1 MRLSS
6 TLSGYI
12 GRQYAFW
19 LASTFCALM
28 GIALLFDVVEMMRR
42 ASGKADA
49 TMGVDATGALA
60 NATKVMAI
68 AAERDMMI
76 AQRAGKVNVD
86 AAKADVD
93 VAEERAKAFKEAR
106 LAKRSKRHEDREPRS
121 RRLTRKPQR
130 KTTRR

>member
-49 TMGVDATGALA
+49 TMGVVIQMSLFKLPHLA
-60 NATKVMAI
+60 DSMLPFTI
-68 AAERDMMI
+68 L
-76 AQRAGKVNVD
+76 
-86 AAKADVD
+86 
-93 VAEERAKAFKEAR
+93 F
-106 LAKRSKRHEDREPRS
+106 
-121 RRLTRKPQR
+121 
-130 KTTRR
+130 